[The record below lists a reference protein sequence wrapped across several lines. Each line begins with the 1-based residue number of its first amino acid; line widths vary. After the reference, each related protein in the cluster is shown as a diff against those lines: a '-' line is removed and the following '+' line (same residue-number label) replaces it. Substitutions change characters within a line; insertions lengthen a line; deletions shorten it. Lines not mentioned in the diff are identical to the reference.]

1 MIQDVDRTL
10 EQLLRNEVPLR
21 DEHISFAV
29 PNETFVSSLPGGLTV
44 NLYLYDLSENHEL
57 RRPEWRAE
65 RTPEERTR
73 KLPPWARIDLFYL
86 ITAWSKATPPE
97 VLAEH
102 ALLSRILATLLRFPA
117 LPASALQGALVGH
130 ELPLGALAAQPH
142 GLRNPAE
149 FWGALRV
156 PPRPG
161 IQLVITMP
169 IAPAALSDQSQ
180 EMPPAISFDLAAG
193 LAGGRLYH
201 LEARPSL
208 TRLYQAGV
216 ALRRLAITTAPAAR
230 LQQAVIAERERLR
243 IIQVGQLAA
252 HEWVLIDDP
261 ANPEFVRLGEIPGPG
276 EQEVTVTP
284 PLRFTHNPADN
295 NPIPLRP
302 TTAPEQTAVTTILV
316 QPVAAEAVTL
326 QVADRTKVAPNDVL
340 LIADGDETEVV
351 QVTAVTPGTG
361 AGAIQVRPALRFAH
375 RANRNLYRRLLT
387 EPPANPA
394 NATRLA
400 QPVAQPGSPI
410 ILDSAVGPG
419 GTLLMVGAGPQVEFC
434 RLEAAA
440 TAGTPV
446 VVSPP
451 LRHSHPA
458 NTPLRRLAGAEVV
471 GQLHLPAAAGAAKVV
486 MVGDSGAIDSARR
499 QARAL
504 VSAGEMLQL
513 ADPAQPAAFQ
523 VAKVTEEWGALAG
536 PPDSLVTIG
545 GWVADSASP
554 AQAIAGAQVSLLEL
568 NLAATSDA
576 EGKFT
581 FANLAYGAYT
591 LAVTAPAY
599 QAAQKVVQVPARAV
613 NEYQIILG
621 P

>member
-1 MIQDVDRTL
+1 
-10 EQLLRNEVPLR
+10 
-21 DEHISFAV
+21 
-29 PNETFVSSLPGGLTV
+29 
-44 NLYLYDLSENHEL
+44 
-57 RRPEWRAE
+57 
-65 RTPEERTR
+65 
-73 KLPPWARIDLFYL
+73 
-86 ITAWSKATPPE
+86 
-97 VLAEH
+97 
-102 ALLSRILATLLRFPA
+102 
-117 LPASALQGALVGH
+117 
-130 ELPLGALAAQPH
+130 
-142 GLRNPAE
+142 
-149 FWGALRV
+149 
-156 PPRPG
+156 
-161 IQLVITMP
+161 
-169 IAPAALSDQSQ
+169 
-180 EMPPAISFDLAAG
+180 
-193 LAGGRLYH
+193 
-201 LEARPSL
+201 
-208 TRLYQAGV
+208 
-216 ALRRLAITTAPAAR
+216 
-230 LQQAVIAERERLR
+230 
-243 IIQVGQLAA
+243 
-252 HEWVLIDDP
+252 
-261 ANPEFVRLGEIPGPG
+261 
-276 EQEVTVTP
+276 
-284 PLRFTHNPADN
+284 
-295 NPIPLRP
+295 
-302 TTAPEQTAVTTILV
+302 
-316 QPVAAEAVTL
+316 
-326 QVADRTKVAPNDVL
+326 
-340 LIADGDETEVV
+340 
-351 QVTAVTPGTG
+351 
-361 AGAIQVRPALRFAH
+361 
-375 RANRNLYRRLLT
+375 
-387 EPPANPA
+387 
-394 NATRLA
+394 
-400 QPVAQPGSPI
+400 
-410 ILDSAVGPG
+410 
-419 GTLLMVGAGPQVEFC
+419 MVGAGPQVEFC